1 LSLALSHTP
10 VLTTSTPTP
19 LTPLPA
25 PLPALPST
33 LCPLPRLTLPCFR
46 AFNKG
51 ATFVGCDFT
60 NAVVDRVIFDE
71 SDLRKAVFS
80 NAVLSGTTFTNAN
93 LQDTDFTDA
102 YLGPFDL
109 KNLCGNPTLTGTNP
123 KTGQDTKESA
133 GCLQ

>member
-1 LSLALSHTP
+1 
-10 VLTTSTPTP
+10 
-19 LTPLPA
+19 
-25 PLPALPST
+25 
-33 LCPLPRLTLPCFR
+33 

-51 ATFVGCDFT
+51 AVFVGCDFT

-71 SDLRKAVFS
+71 SDLSKAVFA

-93 LQDTDFTDA
+93 LKDTDFTDA

-109 KNLCGNPTLTGTNP
+109 KNLCANPTLGGTNP
-123 KTGQDTKESA
+123 ATGRDTKESA